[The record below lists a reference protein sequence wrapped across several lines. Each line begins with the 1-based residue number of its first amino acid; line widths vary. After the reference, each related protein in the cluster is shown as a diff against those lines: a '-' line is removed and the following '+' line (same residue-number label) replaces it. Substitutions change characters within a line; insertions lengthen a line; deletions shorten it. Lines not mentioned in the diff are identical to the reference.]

1 MNFALILFV
10 LVIITGVA
18 WVADKLVFL
27 PQRRRAAD
35 AAVAEFDRQQAR
47 VGERFADENAPQ
59 TRARLRDENL
69 RQPWWLEY
77 SASFFP
83 VILVVFVVRSF
94 VVEPF
99 KIPSGSM
106 VPTLLVGDFILVN
119 KYDYGIRLPITNT
132 KITQGRPLQ
141 RGDVVVF
148 RYPIDPST
156 NFIKRLVG
164 LPGDH
169 VVVQDNRIII
179 NGKEVPFTYDA
190 KYNDGCYE
198 NLTQIDEH
206 LGKHDHKAIFCPVAL
221 DRQPVLPG
229 CSRGGVRGYVCGD
242 EDAPGFMRTPPFVG
256 DVPPGQYLMMGD
268 NRDNSD
274 DGRSWGFVPEQNLVG
289 KATRIWFNWDPH
301 RAGGPQWH
309 RIGMAIH

>member
-10 LVIITGVA
+10 LVVVTGVA

-27 PQRRRAAD
+27 PKRRRAAE

-47 VGERFADENAPQ
+47 IGERFADENAAQ
-59 TRARLRDENL
+59 TRARLRDDKL

-119 KYDYGIRLPITNT
+119 KFEYGIRLPITNT
-132 KITQGRPLQ
+132 KITQGRQPS

-148 RYPIDPST
+148 RYPKDESVDY
-156 NFIKRLVG
+156 IKRVIG
-164 LPGDH
+164 LPGD
-169 VVVQDNRIII
+169 VVEYQDKKLTVNGKPVPETPLPDYLDEERLGYAKQFVQDIS
-179 NGKEVPFTYDA
+179 G
-190 KYNDGCYE
+190 
-198 NLTQIDEH
+198 
-206 LGKHDHKAIFCPVAL
+206 HKNAILNNPAV
-221 DRQPVLPG
+221 
-229 CSRGGVRGYVCGD
+229 
-242 EDAPGFMRTPPFVG
+242 PPFIVG
-256 DVPPGQYLMMGD
+256 AEDFPYRDNCTYNARGVICKVPPGNYFMMGD
-268 NRDNSD
+268 NRDNSAD
-274 DGRSWGFVPEQNLVG
+274 SRYWGFVPDGNIVG
-289 KATRIWFNWDPH
+289 RAFFIWMNFSDL
-301 RAGGPQWH
+301 RRVGSFK
-309 RIGMAIH
+309 

>member
-10 LVIITGVA
+10 LVVLTGVA
-18 WVADKLVFL
+18 WVADKLVFM
-27 PQRRRAAD
+27 PQRRRAAE

-47 VGERFADENAPQ
+47 IGERFADENAAQ
-59 TRARLRDENL
+59 TRARLRDDKL

-132 KITQGRPLQ
+132 KITEGRPLQ

-148 RYPIDPST
+148 RYPKDESVDY
-156 NFIKRLVG
+156 IKRVIG
-164 LPGDH
+164 LPGDI
-169 VVVQDNRIII
+169 VSYEDKKLTI
-179 NGKEVPFTYDA
+179 NGKPVSETPLPDYFDEERIGYAKQFEEDIDGRKNRILNNPAVPPFIVGAEDYPYRDNCKYDA
-190 KYNDGCYE
+190 
-198 NLTQIDEH
+198 H
-206 LGKHDHKAIFCPVAL
+206 
-221 DRQPVLPG
+221 
-229 CSRGGVRGYVCGD
+229 GVTCK
-242 EDAPGFMRTPPFVG
+242 
-256 DVPPGQYLMMGD
+256 VPPGNYFMMGD
-268 NRDNSD
+268 NRDNSAD
-274 DGRSWGFVPEQNLVG
+274 SRYWGFAPDKNVVG
-289 KATRIWFNWDPH
+289 RAFFIWMNFSSLK
-301 RAGGPQWH
+301 
-309 RIGMAIH
+309 RIGGFQ